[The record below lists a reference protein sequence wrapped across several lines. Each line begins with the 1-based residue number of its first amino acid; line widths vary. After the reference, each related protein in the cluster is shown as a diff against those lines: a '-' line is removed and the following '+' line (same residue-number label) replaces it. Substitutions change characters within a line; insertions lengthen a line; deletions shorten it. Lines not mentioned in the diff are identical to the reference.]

1 MMLELSGVSNGWF
14 RYLMDGKV
22 ATMYSSGNVESGA
35 DPFEGNTD
43 FVEKMQHCCSQIPK
57 GSSVK
62 SILSYPSPLRLMIG
76 NWSLIC
82 QREGELAIH
91 NSDGSQVLITT
102 ITILVTIHYIYIYCC
117 CCFYSYDIKEYDTLL
132 NNC

>member
-1 MMLELSGVSNGWF
+1 MALELSGVSNGWF

-22 ATMYSSGNVESGA
+22 ATVYSSGNVESGL
-35 DPFEGNTD
+35 DPFEGTTD
-43 FVEKMQHCCSQIPK
+43 FVEKMKHCCLQVPK
-57 GSSVK
+57 GSSIK
-62 SILSYPSPLRLMIG
+62 NILSYPSPLRLMIG

-102 ITILVTIHYIYIYCC
+102 ITILVAMQLFFS
-117 CCFYSYDIKEYDTLL
+117 CCFYHCCFTKIFKYTF
-132 NNC
+132 NTT